1 MPLLSRN
8 GTGGFRLIILITVKP
23 VYYKSP
29 SGQKATALPSE
40 YFIGLSAMGI
50 GFQI

>member
-8 GTGGFRLIILITVKP
+8 GTGGFRLLSLITVKP
-23 VYYKSP
+23 VHDKSQ
-29 SGQKATALPSE
+29 SGQKATALPRE